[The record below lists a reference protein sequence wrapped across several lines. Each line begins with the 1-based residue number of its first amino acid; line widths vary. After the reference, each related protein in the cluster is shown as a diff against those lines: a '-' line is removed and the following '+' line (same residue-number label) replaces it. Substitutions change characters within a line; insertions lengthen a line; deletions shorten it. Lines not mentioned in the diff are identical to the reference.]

1 MIKQWLLPGTLFF
14 LALISILIL
23 RSVAPGLLERQ
34 LLFFIL
40 GAAVFWITSRVPF
53 HQWQA
58 MSWYMYALLITGLG
72 VTQLIATVTR
82 GTRSWIEIG
91 QFHIQPSQ
99 LAVVI
104 AGLAIGKYLESR
116 PELSLKQY
124 LGLLVLMALPAVFIF
139 LEPDLG
145 TAAIYA
151 ISLLPAITLSKVPK
165 LFLVWTATAGIA
177 ALIIGWMFLLKPYQR
192 ARLTSFM
199 DKEDHTQTASYNA
212 IQSVIAV
219 GSGGGMGRG
228 LGQGTQSQLR
238 FLPERQTDFVFASF
252 AEETGFVG
260 GAILISLYAVLVGLC
275 LATFTQVQKAGAQLF
290 ALVTAVMFMA
300 QIGVNVGMNIGLV
313 PITGITLPFV
323 SYGGSSILALSFHLG
338 CIQSL
343 LRQFRP
349 KEKLFIR

>member
-23 RSVAPGLLERQ
+23 RSVAPALLERQ
-34 LLFFIL
+34 LLFFVL
-40 GAAVFWITSRVPF
+40 GAAIFWGTSLISFR
-53 HQWQA
+53 QWHNV
-58 MSWYMYALLITGLG
+58 SPYLYVGLLASLVG
-72 VTQLIATVTR
+72 TQLIATVTR
-82 GTRSWIEIG
+82 GTHSWVEIG
-91 QFHIQPSQ
+91 PFHMQPSQ
-99 LAVVI
+99 LAIVLVGLTLGHFLEKRPQLNLVQFLGLVTLMVVP
-104 AGLAIGKYLESR
+104 AGL
-116 PELSLKQY
+116 
-124 LGLLVLMALPAVFIF
+124 IF

-151 ISLLPAITLSKVPK
+151 MSLLPALSISKIPK
-165 LFLVWTATAGIA
+165 IFLVWTATIGIV
-177 ALIIGWMFLLKPYQR
+177 ALAIGWMFLLKPYQR

-199 DKEDHTQTASYNA
+199 AKEDQAHAASYNA

-219 GSGGGMGRG
+219 GSGGTTGRG

-260 GAILISLYAVLVGLC
+260 GALLIGLYAVLVGIC
-275 LATFTQVQKAGAQLF
+275 LATATQVESPAAQLF

-300 QIGVNVGMNIGLV
+300 QIGVNIGMNIGLV

-343 LRQFRP
+343 LRQFHP